1 MQDMG
6 RGRALRLGV
15 GAAFG
20 GVLLAIVIAEIA
32 HTEDVNVLATLRKAD
47 IVLLAAAAVAAAWRY
62 LFSGALLRLLTGFD
76 YALSV
81 RIATAALAVGALV
94 PGSQLPGGGIAY
106 RELLRRGFPR
116 RRALAV
122 STALVLVVPAASMAL
137 LAGPALLISGTKSP
151 LPAGWSAIL
160 DVLGIAFLVVAAA
173 ILLVVAVGRRAN
185 HAPASL
191 AFGVC
196 GWLADAAC
204 LWLTIQALHIDLD
217 AATIPAACVAAAAIM
232 AIPAVPGGIGTVEAA
247 VPFILAAG
255 ATSYADAALAVIV
268 WRVFS
273 FWIPTLAGAAAL
285 ISLTHPIRLRTAW
298 GRTIVP

>member
-1 MQDMG
+1 MG
-6 RGRALRLGV
+6 RGRAVRLGV
-15 GAAFG
+15 GAAAG
-20 GVLLAIVIAEIA
+20 GILLAIVIAETA
-32 HTEDVNVLATLRKAD
+32 QAEDVNVLATLRKAD
-47 IVLLAAAAVAAAWRY
+47 IVLLAAAAVAAAWRH

-81 RIATAALAVGALV
+81 RIATAAVALGALV

-106 RELLRRGFPR
+106 RELLRRGVPR

-137 LAGPALLISGTKSP
+137 LAGPALLI
-151 LPAGWSAIL
+151 AGLWAPFPGGWRVVL
-160 DVLGIAFLVVAAA
+160 DILGIAFLVMAGA

-191 AFGVC
+191 VFGVC

-204 LWLTIQALHIDLD
+204 LWLTIQALHIDLG

-255 ATSYADAALAVIV
+255 ATTYAEAALAVLA

-273 FWIPTLAGAAAL
+273 FWIPTLAGACAL
-285 ISLTHPIRLRTAW
+285 ASLRRPLHVRTAW
-298 GRTIVP
+298 GRTIAP